1 MGVVGV
7 PFSGAWGLYRSQLPL
22 LETPILVLMPE
33 TIVSS
38 GRKPEEEG
46 VEDNGL
52 EENSG
57 DGQVRAASASTRG
70 GWAAGRPVMVAF
82 RCAAGGC

>member
-1 MGVVGV
+1 M
-7 PFSGAWGLYRSQLPL
+7 
-22 LETPILVLMPE
+22 
-33 TIVSS
+33 TIISS

-57 DGQVRAASASTRG
+57 DGQVCVVLTVILLSDGPVAVYLFMTVFCYVTG
-70 GWAAGRPVMVAF
+70 GR
-82 RCAAGGC
+82 